1 VCIDIDANNDPV
13 GFDVSCKM
21 IENLKAEAPHYSAT
35 RGTKMENNETAEKKD
50 PIKIH
55 REGTAL
61 SDSGEYEEATE
72 KFLEASKLYE
82 KRGNIFDASYTL
94 YKAAECSYTLKD
106 YDTASER
113 FLKAAELA
121 FERGYDRFGVSA
133 LEYARDCYKATGEEK
148 KIEELEKRI
157 KEAKEKLSTF

>member
-1 VCIDIDANNDPV
+1 MD
-13 GFDVSCKM
+13 
-21 IENLKAEAPHYSAT
+21 
-35 RGTKMENNETAEKKD
+35 NNESEEKKD

-61 SDSGEYEEATE
+61 SDAGKHEEAVE

-82 KRGNIFDASYTL
+82 KAGNIFDASYTL

-121 FERGYDRFGVSA
+121 FKKGFDRFGVSA
-133 LEYARDCYKATGEEK
+133 LEYALDCYKAAGEEEKIKELK
-148 KIEELEKRI
+148 KKI
-157 KEAKEKLSTF
+157 KEAKEKLSAF

>member
-1 VCIDIDANNDPV
+1 MDNDEL
-13 GFDVSCKM
+13 G
-21 IENLKAEAPHYSAT
+21 
-35 RGTKMENNETAEKKD
+35 EKKD

-61 SDSGEYEEATE
+61 SDTGKYEEAIE

-82 KRGNIFDASYTL
+82 KVGNIFDASYTL

-113 FLKAAELA
+113 FLKAAELS
-121 FERGYDRFGVSA
+121 FKKGFDRFGVSA
-133 LEYARDCYKATGEEK
+133 LEYAFDCYKAAGDKEK
-148 KIEELEKRI
+148 VKELKMKI
-157 KEAKEKLSTF
+157 KEAKEKLSAF